1 MASKCPECNQPYDFD
16 EYKRTGKCSE
26 CGKVINNPQKY
37 GTTRYEK
44 ATQKSANKK
53 KPEKVEQEIIDTS
66 QINREVK
73 KKAVEKAKE
82 ENEKSD
88 VPKFT
93 PENNSKIIIDE
104 KVEFNDADVGND
116 NDSSF
121 LSEEDDEIAELR
133 KKLEEQKRINE
144 QLEQQERERIEQEKN
159 IKEQRRKQ
167 ANELEKQKLLKML
180 EEEQKKN
187 KEISQKLQGEVLVDN
202 SYTEPVAQK
211 SPTKKELLQQMEN
224 RKIQESKERLFN
236 KNKAPNDTA
245 KMDVTSDY
253 TEETDNLELSSPT
266 STDEYE
272 NSVSGETHKN
282 AADWLKKKIEASNK
296 KLNKDEMEMEGIE
309 YASNIDGYYDDI
321 PSRTPIKPD
330 TIPKIFFLKIAG
342 VIIGT
347 FAFIA
352 FLIYYA

>member
-37 GTTRYEK
+37 GTTRYER
-44 ATQKSANKK
+44 ATQKSVNKK
-53 KPEKVEQEIIDTS
+53 KTEKVEQEIIDTS

-82 ENEKSD
+82 ETEKSD

-104 KVEFNDADVGND
+104 KDDTDVGNG

-133 KKLEEQKRINE
+133 RKLEEQKRINE
-144 QLEQQERERIEQEKN
+144 QLKQQERERIEQEKN
-159 IKEQRRKQ
+159 IEEQRRKQ
-167 ANELEKQKLLKML
+167 ANELEKQRLLKML

-187 KEISQKLQGEVLVDN
+187 KEMSQKLQGEVPEDN
-202 SYTEPVAQK
+202 SSEPVVQK

-224 RKIQESKERLFN
+224 KKIQESKERLFN
-236 KNKAPNDTA
+236 KNKVPDDTTI
-245 KMDVTSDY
+245 MDVTSDY

-266 STDEYE
+266 STDENE
-272 NSVSGETHKN
+272 DNVSGETHKN

-296 KLNKDEMEMEGIE
+296 KLNGDEMEMEGIE

>member
-1 MASKCPECNQPYDFD
+1 MASKCPECNQPYDFE

-53 KPEKVEQEIIDTS
+53 KTGKVEQEIIDTS

-82 ENEKSD
+82 ETEKND

-104 KVEFNDADVGND
+104 KVKFEDTDVGNG

-121 LSEEDDEIAELR
+121 LSEDDEIAELR

-144 QLEQQERERIEQEKN
+144 QLEQQECERIEQAKN
-159 IKEQRRKQ
+159 IEEQRRKQ
-167 ANELEKQKLLKML
+167 ANELEKQRLLKML

-187 KEISQKLQGEVLVDN
+187 KEMSQKLQGEVPEDN
-202 SYTEPVAQK
+202 SSEPVVQK

-224 RKIQESKERLFN
+224 KKIQESKERLFN
-236 KNKAPNDTA
+236 KNKVPDDTTI
-245 KMDVTSDY
+245 MDVTSDY

-266 STDEYE
+266 STDENE
-272 NSVSGETHKN
+272 DNVSGETHKN

-296 KLNKDEMEMEGIE
+296 KLNGDEMEMEGIE

>member
-1 MASKCPECNQPYDFD
+1 MASKCPECNQPYDFE

-44 ATQKSANKK
+44 ATQKSVNKK

-82 ENEKSD
+82 ETEKSD
-88 VPKFT
+88 APKFT

-104 KVEFNDADVGND
+104 KDDTDVGNG

-133 KKLEEQKRINE
+133 RKLEEQKRINE
-144 QLEQQERERIEQEKN
+144 QLKQQERERIEQEKN
-159 IKEQRRKQ
+159 IEEQRRKQ
-167 ANELEKQKLLKML
+167 ANELEKQRLLKML

-187 KEISQKLQGEVLVDN
+187 KEMSQKLQGEVPEDN
-202 SYTEPVAQK
+202 SSEPVVQK
-211 SPTKKELLQQMEN
+211 PPTKKELLQQMEN
-224 RKIQESKERLFN
+224 KKIQESKERLFN
-236 KNKAPNDTA
+236 KNKVPDDTTI
-245 KMDVTSDY
+245 MDDTSDC

-266 STDEYE
+266 STDENE

-282 AADWLKKKIEASNK
+282 AADWLKKRIEASNK